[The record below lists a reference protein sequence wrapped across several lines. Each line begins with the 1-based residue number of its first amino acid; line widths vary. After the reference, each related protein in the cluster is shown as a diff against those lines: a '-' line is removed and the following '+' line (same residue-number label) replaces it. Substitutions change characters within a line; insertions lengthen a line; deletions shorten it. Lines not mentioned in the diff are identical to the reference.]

1 MNSHNTLISEQLLS
15 NTNSW
20 GVRGLAARS
29 SEVHQDHRLGR
40 RRHLRLHRRRR
51 RGIGDTAVAPYLSLP
66 GVLQLPHLDH
76 PFDEGPEEGALVLAE
91 FPHGEPGP
99 GVVGEERLVGVEKA
113 AEADEV
119 LEVLVVEDERGGV
132 HASGDVLVAA
142 AGAERVE
149 PRAVGGVHVGVGPA
163 GAGLVVEAE
172 DDGEAAGLADGV
184 RAGERDEVGDGEVV
198 AGEELDEGGGVGA
211 WARHDVVRVLLA
223 RRQAVLAPKPHVPE
237 GPTCL

>member
-1 MNSHNTLISEQLLS
+1 MNSHNTLISEQLS
-15 NTNSW
+15 SRTP
-20 GVRGLAARS
+20 AAGSKRTSSS
-29 SEVHQDHRLGR
+29 SEVHQDRRLGR
-40 RRHLRLHRRRR
+40 RHHIRLHRRRR
-51 RGIGDTAVAPYLSLP
+51 AIGDAAVTPYLPLP
-66 GVLQLPHLDH
+66 GVLLLPHLDH
-76 PFDEGPEEGALVLAE
+76 PLDEGTEEGVLVLTE
-91 FPHGEPGP
+91 LPHGKPCP
-99 GVVGEERLVGVEKA
+99 GVVGEERLVGVEEP

-149 PRAVGGVHVGVGPA
+149 RAAVGGVHVGIGSA

-172 DDGEAAGLADGV
+172 DDGEAAGFADGV

-198 AGEELDEGGGVGA
+198 AGEEFDQCTGVGA
-211 WARHDVVRVLLA
+211 WARHDSVRVLLA
-223 RRQAVLAPKPHVPE
+223 RRQAVLAPEPHVPE